1 MGEVLQSFHALSR
14 QTTLPSPPH
23 VHQPEF
29 SLREWSW
36 VSSFWV
42 LTEASLHRQDWLSHW
57 PFIVQPPA
65 PLPSLEVRE
74 LGRTKS
80 SNLQIIWFFPLKT
93 SPHLWVFSKSHLTN
107 MTKTSL
113 SLSSLK
119 KFQQFLGI
127 LCQKWE
133 WRPYINNFY
142 KSQYHRRYLVWL
154 EARYSFKPYVSCTI
168 LPVLVSPA
176 LIRYSHLF
184 VGQYSTAEYCV
195 EKDPLQTLEFL
206 FYPALPLPVFWS
218 ANSSPF
224 VSPNM

>member
-1 MGEVLQSFHALSR
+1 MAHKIQENLFLTFTVGYFVCLATMQGLCDLSSSTRDQTPRACSENRSHWSTYPLWFMVKNTAQESQVEEIHRPRRVRSFHALSR

-119 KFQQFLGI
+119 KFQQL
-127 LCQKWE
+127 
-133 WRPYINNFY
+133 
-142 KSQYHRRYLVWL
+142 
-154 EARYSFKPYVSCTI
+154 
-168 LPVLVSPA
+168 
-176 LIRYSHLF
+176 
-184 VGQYSTAEYCV
+184 
-195 EKDPLQTLEFL
+195 
-206 FYPALPLPVFWS
+206 
-218 ANSSPF
+218 
-224 VSPNM
+224 